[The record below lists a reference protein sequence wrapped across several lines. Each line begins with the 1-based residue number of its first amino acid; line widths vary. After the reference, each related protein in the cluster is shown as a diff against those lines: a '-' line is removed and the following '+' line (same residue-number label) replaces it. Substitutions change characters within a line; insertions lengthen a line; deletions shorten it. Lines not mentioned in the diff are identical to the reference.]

1 MNKFQR
7 MSGGE
12 PRGHGLAEAV
22 HLAPDT
28 LRPLSPG
35 DPVTLMTTQTTTH
48 CTCTV
53 CALDYHKVSF
63 IPLNCTNNNAK
74 SSVSKFKQ
82 E

>member
-28 LRPLSPG
+28 LSLP
-35 DPVTLMTTQTTTH
+35 PVTR
-48 CTCTV
+48 
-53 CALDYHKVSF
+53 
-63 IPLNCTNNNAK
+63 
-74 SSVSKFKQ
+74 
-82 E
+82 

>member
-28 LRPLSPG
+28 LSPP
-35 DPVTLMTTQTTTH
+35 PVTRWPCQCHPNDHTDHYTFVWCH
-48 CTCTV
+48 
-53 CALDYHKVSF
+53 
-63 IPLNCTNNNAK
+63 N
-74 SSVSKFKQ
+74 
-82 E
+82 